1 MADNSNSYTF
11 REYKRNKKIFL
22 IIQLIIG
29 ATYLWLL
36 YLFLIMLQKTNYS
49 LIGTAFSSII
59 FLIALKFVQKM
70 DKQNRQDKRR
80 NYNTWGKGAGAEL
93 LEEKMLDSLPQEY
106 RLVKDFSTGHGNIDF
121 IVIGPTGIFT
131 IEVKSEK
138 GLISIGNDQLLING
152 STSMKN
158 YLKQTFAEK
167 SWLSNYLD
175 GHFRKR
181 YDVTGLLEFPNGKI
195 DNQTIH
201 GKINDIWI
209 GGRGFHKYV
218 ISKSRQYLTSEEIES
233 IYRLLELYKSSEPK
247 PETSVF

>member
-11 REYKRNKKIFL
+11 KKYKSNKKIFL

-29 ATYLWLL
+29 VAYIWLL
-36 YLFLIMLQKTNYS
+36 YLFLIMWQKTNYS
-49 LIGTAFSSII
+49 FIGTAFSSII
-59 FLIALKFVQKM
+59 FLFALKFVQTI
-70 DKQNRQDKRR
+70 DKQNRQDKRH

-93 LEEKMLDSLPQEY
+93 LEEKMLESLPQEY

-131 IEVKSEK
+131 IEVKSEN
-138 GLISIGNDQLLING
+138 GLVSIGNGQLLMNG
-152 STSMKN
+152 SASIKN
-158 YLKQTFAEK
+158 YLKQTYAEK

-175 GHFRKR
+175 RHFGKR
-181 YDVTGLLEFPNGKI
+181 YDVAALLEFPNGTI
-195 DNQTIH
+195 DTQTIH

-218 ISKSRQYLTSEEIES
+218 ISKSRQHLTSEEIES
-233 IYRLLELYKSSEPK
+233 IYRVLELYKSSEPK
-247 PETSVF
+247 PQTSAF